1 MQAQVLNTM
10 KDLQKERGLTCLFM
24 SHKLAV
30 LRRVSDS
37 VGLMYPGRLVETA
50 NKQTSFSTRAILAR
64 MLLDAIPKTH
74 ATGRL
79 RAAVQGE
86 VHNPLNPPPGCA
98 FNPRCHLAK
107 DRCRQGRPAIETIGD
122 TKVACHAAEEG
133 RS

>member
-74 ATGRL
+74 ATGKPRT
-79 RAAVQGE
+79 AVQGE
-86 VHNPLNPPPGCA
+86 ASNPLNPPRLRLQILMSFG
-98 FNPRCHLAK
+98 
-107 DRCRQGRPAIETIGD
+107 
-122 TKVACHAAEEG
+122 
-133 RS
+133 